1 MRDNINEFMRRMNS
15 LNEKEYMYN
24 LIAYGIAPTV
34 CGYKASTLI
43 NLSSKYKNTYKLW
56 KENKEE
62 FLDRVPLKHF
72 ELKRTNDSYS
82 ILFYDEDKL
91 NETLKKKNCTKFLNN
106 FGYKEKDSLINFLH
120 VLKAR
125 YKEGCPHEVGLFLD
139 IPLDDVLGFI
149 KNDGKNY
156 LYCGYWKV
164 YSNVD
169 GAMKTFK
176 NYDWSKKEVINLIA
190 GGKNA
195 FQVFKLLEEYKFIA
209 VCN

>member
-1 MRDNINEFMRRMNS
+1 MKENINEFMRRMNS
-15 LNEKEYMYN
+15 INEKEYMYN
-24 LIAYGIAPTV
+24 LIAYGFAPTV

-43 NLSSKYKNTYKLW
+43 NLSSKYKNTYILW

-82 ILFYDEDKL
+82 ILFYDEEKL
-91 NETLKKKNCTKFLNN
+91 SKTLKKKNCNKFLNN
-106 FGYKEKDSLINFLH
+106 FGYKEKDSLINLLR

-125 YKEGCPHEVGLFLD
+125 YKEKCPHEVGLFLD

-164 YSNVD
+164 YSDVN
-169 GAMKTFK
+169 GAIQTFR
-176 NYDWSKKEVINLIA
+176 NYDWSKKQVINLIA
-190 GGKNA
+190 EGKDA
-195 FQVFKLLEEYKFIA
+195 FQVFKLLEENRVLDIS
-209 VCN
+209 N